1 MQEEKNMDNTQEQ
14 QVESQTATE
23 PTTQE
28 DIFNDIFG
36 QPNTDQFVAKD
47 ESEPETPV
55 ESQPSDV
62 QSVEDPKSDNDSYK
76 YWQSQADK
84 RAAEVDLLKSQVTE
98 LMKAQT
104 STPAEQPKEEIV
116 QIERPVKPRKPAD
129 YDHSEALADP
139 ESDSGKYL
147 VKQEQYMDN
156 LTNYMT
162 DIEEKQTRQ
171 LQMQEAQEKVAIRN
185 QQVSSQLQSDYNFSP
200 QEADQ
205 FINNMSSPDS
215 LSLDNLVKLHKLNT
229 GTLEQ
234 QAPQQVVQ
242 QVTPDA
248 QMKSNFMT
256 QRQEKLS
263 IPTPIGV
270 QPGANVQSSK
280 SVEDKMMDSMIGNFK
295 KKNPFGN

>member
-36 QPNTDQFVAKD
+36 QPNTDQFVAKA
-47 ESEPETPV
+47 ELEPETPV
-55 ESQPSDV
+55 ESEPSDV
-62 QSVEDPKSDNDSYK
+62 QSVEDPKSDVDSYK

-104 STPAEQPKEEIV
+104 STPAEEPREEIA
-116 QIERPVKPRKPAD
+116 QIERPVKPSKPAD

-139 ESDSGKYL
+139 ESASGKYL
-147 VKQEQYMDN
+147 AKQEQYMEN

-171 LQMQEAQEKVAIRN
+171 LQLQEAEQRVAVRN
-185 QQVSSQLQSDYNFSP
+185 QQVSSQLQSDYGFSS

-242 QVTPDA
+242 QVTPEA
-248 QMKSNFMT
+248 QLKSNIMT

-280 SVEDKMMDSMIGNFK
+280 SVEDKMMDSMIGNYK

>member
-36 QPNTDQFVAKD
+36 QANTDQFVAKV

-62 QSVEDPKSDNDSYK
+62 QSVEDPKSDTDSYK

-104 STPAEQPKEEIV
+104 STPAEQPKEEIAR
-116 QIERPVKPRKPAD
+116 IERPVKPSKPAD

-139 ESDSGKYL
+139 ESASGKYL
-147 VKQEQYMDN
+147 AKQEQYMDN
-156 LTNYMT
+156 LANYM
-162 DIEEKQTRQ
+162 ESMEQQREVKLQQT
-171 LQMQEAQEKVAIRN
+171 LQQQEQVTRN
-185 QQVSSQLQSDYNFSP
+185 QKVMSDLQSKYSYTPD
-200 QEADQ
+200 EAND
-205 FINNMSSPDS
+205 FIQQMSKPDS
-215 LSLDNLVKLHKLNT
+215 LSLDNLVKLHKMNT
-229 GTLEQ
+229 GQTP
-234 QAPQQVVQ
+234 APQKVE
-242 QVTPDA
+242 QVTPEA
-248 QMKSNFMT
+248 QMKQSIMN

-263 IPTPIGV
+263 IPKPIGV

-280 SVEDKMMDSMIGNFK
+280 SVEDQMMDSMIGNFK
-295 KKNPFGN
+295 KKNPF

>member
-104 STPAEQPKEEIV
+104 STPAEQPREEIV